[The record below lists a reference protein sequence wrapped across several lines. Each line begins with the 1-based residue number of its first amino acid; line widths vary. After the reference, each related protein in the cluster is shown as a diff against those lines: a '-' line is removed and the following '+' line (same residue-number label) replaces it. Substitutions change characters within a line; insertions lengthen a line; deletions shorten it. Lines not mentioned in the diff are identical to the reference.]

1 MENMKRVFKSIPI
14 AITVL
19 LFATTPAL
27 FGQHKSRDISGS
39 VTDRH
44 HEPLRGAVV
53 QAHNLSTLTVVSY
66 ITGTDGR
73 YSFRHLSGDCD
84 FKISAS
90 WHNQHSTS
98 KNLSLFDTSQPRVI
112 NLTIKGNGQ

>member
-1 MENMKRVFKSIPI
+1 MKLVFKVIPVM
-14 AITVL
+14 TSML
-19 LFATTPAL
+19 LFGMAAAL
-27 FGQHKSRDISGS
+27 HGQHKSRDISGS

-53 QAHNLSTLTVVSY
+53 LAHNLSTLTVVSY
-66 ITGTDGR
+66 ITGKDGR
-73 YSFRHLSGDCD
+73 YSFKHLDGDCD

-90 WHNQHSTS
+90 WHNRHSAS

-112 NLTIKGNGQ
+112 NLTIKSNSQ